1 MFSKLIICK
10 KVIKYQKA
18 LKTSN
23 LYMFEKI
30 VQLHN
35 KKKIKIEKFS
45 GSKDKNFVK
54 YLLLYSDLW
63 GGLD

>member
-23 LYMFEKI
+23 LYMFETI

-35 KKKIKIEKFS
+35 KKIIKIEKFS
-45 GSKDKNFVK
+45 GSKDKNFV
-54 YLLLYSDLW
+54 
-63 GGLD
+63 